1 VLKST
6 CPYII
11 CGVSEEIQPD
21 MKLRTKRALGYGGI
35 ESICRS
41 ITSVTLGL
49 RYLAVGRE
57 SWSVQKN
64 SVVLVDQ
71 KSSKVDGLDLPERI
85 KTDSGLKPMLDSSR
99 EERDLQSNYDLG
111 TNIYVVEPMSFKD
124 FIEVV
129 REVGLFWG
137 TINQSPGTTEW
148 KA

>member
-1 VLKST
+1 
-6 CPYII
+6 
-11 CGVSEEIQPD
+11 
-21 MKLRTKRALGYGGI
+21 
-35 ESICRS
+35 
-41 ITSVTLGL
+41 
-49 RYLAVGRE
+49 
-57 SWSVQKN
+57 
-64 SVVLVDQ
+64 
-71 KSSKVDGLDLPERI
+71 
-85 KTDSGLKPMLDSSR
+85 MLDSSR